1 MGRDH
6 RIQTA
11 DVVYHLTAR
20 GIRRM
25 PLFEDAIDYARF
37 ERMLGEVVLKRN
49 WLLYAY
55 CQMPNH
61 FHLLLSTPDADVS
74 EGMCWLNGV
83 YARWFNARHDYSG
96 HAFEERFYS
105 EVVKTNAHVL
115 NLSSYIPLNPVR
127 ARLCASAG
135 DWRWSSYLATV
146 GRRQLD
152 WLESSWLVDQFG
164 REPAFAAIEYERY
177 VARRLAA

>member
-1 MGRDH
+1 MA
-6 RIQTA
+6 I
-11 DVVYHLTAR
+11 
-20 GIRRM
+20 
-25 PLFEDAIDYARF
+25 FEDAIDYARF
-37 ERMLGEVVLKRN
+37 ERLLGEVVVKRN
-49 WLLYAY
+49 WRMYAY

-61 FHLLLSTPDADVS
+61 FHLLLSTPEADVS

-96 HAFEERFYS
+96 HVFEERFYS
-105 EVVKTNAHVL
+105 EAVRTNAHVL

-127 ARLCASAG
+127 ARLCAAAG

-146 GRRQLD
+146 GRRRLE

-164 REPAFAAIEYERY
+164 REPAFAALEYERY